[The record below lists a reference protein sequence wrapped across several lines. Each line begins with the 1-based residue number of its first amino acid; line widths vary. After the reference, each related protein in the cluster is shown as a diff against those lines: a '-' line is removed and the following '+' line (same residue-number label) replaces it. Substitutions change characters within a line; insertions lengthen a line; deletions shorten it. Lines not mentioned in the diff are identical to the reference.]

1 MRRTATL
8 FAAAGLAAGAGLA
21 AAPAA
26 SAADDAQLSVF
37 HAVPGTTVDV
47 YVNGALTL
55 DDFTPGSMA
64 GPLPLPAGSYELAIT
79 AADATDASAPIIGPV
94 SANLTAGGN
103 FTAVA
108 NLSADGTPT
117 ANVYTN
123 DTSTI
128 SAGKAHLTVRHV
140 AAAPAVDVLANG
152 TPVIT
157 NLANPGEK
165 TLPVDAGTI
174 SASVAAAGTTEPVI
188 GPADLTLP
196 EGVHTIVYAWGSL
209 EEGNLALA
217 TQTIAGME
225 SAPSAV
231 PGALAADTAP
241 DGTVFAAAGGLTLMA
256 LAGSAVLVR
265 RRNAAKA
272 AATGTVSR

>member
-1 MRRTATL
+1 MRRTTTL
-8 FAAAGLAAGAGLA
+8 FAAAGLAAAASLA
-21 AAPAA
+21 AAPGA
-26 SAADDAQLSVF
+26 SAADEAQLSVF
-37 HAVPGTTVDV
+37 HGVPDTTVDV
-47 YVNGALTL
+47 YVNGELTL

-64 GPLPLPAGSYELAIT
+64 GPLSLPAGSYELAIT
-79 AADATDASAPIIGPV
+79 APDAADASAPIIGPV
-94 SANLTAGGN
+94 TADLTAGGN

-108 NLSADGTPT
+108 NLAADGTPT
-117 ANVYTN
+117 ANLYTN

-128 SAGKAHLTVRHV
+128 EAGKSHLTVRHV

-157 NLANPGEK
+157 NLANPEEK

-209 EEGNLALA
+209 EAGNLALA
-217 TQTIAGME
+217 TQTIEGME
-225 SAPSAV
+225 SAPNAV
-231 PGALAADTAP
+231 PGALPAAQDNNA
-241 DGTVFAAAGGLTLMA
+241 GTMLAAAGGLTLMA
-256 LAGSAVLVR
+256 LAGTALVAR
-265 RRNAAKA
+265 RRNTAEASSA
-272 AATGTVSR
+272 E

>member
-37 HAVPGTTVDV
+37 HAVPDTTVDV

-64 GPLPLPAGSYELAIT
+64 GPLSLPAGSYELAIT
-79 AADATDASAPIIGPV
+79 AADAADASAPIIGPV
-94 SANLTAGGN
+94 SAQLTAGGN

-117 ANVYTN
+117 ANVYSN
-123 DTSTI
+123 DMSTVDP
-128 SAGKAHLTVRHV
+128 GKAHLTVRHV

-152 TPVIT
+152 SAVIT
-157 NLANPGEK
+157 NLSNPEEK
-165 TLPVDAGTI
+165 TLAVDAGTI

-209 EEGNLALA
+209 EDGNLALA
-217 TQTIAGME
+217 TQTIEGME
-225 SAPSAV
+225 SAPNAV
-231 PGALAADTAP
+231 PGALPAAEDNSGAML
-241 DGTVFAAAGGLTLMA
+241 AAAGGLSLMA
-256 LAGSAVLVR
+256 LAGAAFAAR
-265 RRNAAKA
+265 RRSTAKA
-272 AATGTVSR
+272 ESGL

>member
-1 MRRTATL
+1 MRRTATF
-8 FAAAGLAAGAGLA
+8 FAAAGLAAGTGLA

-26 SAADDAQLSVF
+26 SAADDAELSVL

-64 GPLPLPAGSYELAIT
+64 GPLALPPGSYELAVT
-79 AADATDASAPIIGPV
+79 AADASDASAPIIGPV
-94 SANLTAGGN
+94 SAELTAGGN

-128 SAGKAHLTVRHV
+128 PAGKAHLTVRHV

-152 TPVIT
+152 TPVIS
-157 NLANPGEK
+157 NLANPEEK

-174 SASVAAAGTTEPVI
+174 SASVAAAGTPDPVI

-209 EEGNLALA
+209 EARNLALA

-225 SAPSAV
+225 TAPNAV
-231 PGALAADTAP
+231 PGALPAGTGP
-241 DGTVFAAAGGLTLMA
+241 DGAALAAAGGLTLLV
-256 LAGSAVLVR
+256 LAGTAVLVR
-265 RRNAAKA
+265 RNTGKREPAGT
-272 AATGTVSR
+272 ATR